1 MLTTKAIHT
10 NIISEKSSL
19 TARVT
24 IVFMAWGCL
33 GVFYYYF
40 QFVAV
45 AAVETVVCE
54 GACLAVH
61 DTRVTSR
68 RAFFLSLLVRKT
80 RFSATEQVY
89 MIDLTVCARESS
101 HCLVCPT
108 RIALSTG
115 RMSVSVFF
123 ICVWFYVVPRCLF
136 DRRHRACYR
145 G

>member
-1 MLTTKAIHT
+1 M
-10 NIISEKSSL
+10 
-19 TARVT
+19 
-24 IVFMAWGCL
+24 
-33 GVFYYYF
+33 
-40 QFVAV
+40 
-45 AAVETVVCE
+45 

-68 RAFFLSLLVRKT
+68 RDIFLSLLVRKT

-123 ICVWFYVVPRCLF
+123 ICVWFFYVSPAAVPPALF
-136 DRRHRACYR
+136 LT
-145 G
+145 GVILKFVVSN